1 MAKIKVYGGWGFFK
15 GGQMR
20 CVVATTSKAKVREI
34 TGLNPSY
41 VRDYWGE
48 TRNEAEVKA
57 ALKHVGK
64 VLVKPDPYADVFE
77 LKE

>member
-1 MAKIKVYGGWGFFK
+1 MAKIKVYGGYGFFK
-15 GGQMR
+15 GGQLR

-41 VRDYWGE
+41 IRDFWGE

-57 ALKHVGK
+57 AMKHVGK
-64 VLVKPDPYADVFE
+64 MLVKPDQYKDEFV